1 MVGSGGRSRPD
12 CRAVELRD
20 AGCVTCASGEWRADE
35 DQANVVTVENVTRVF
50 QGSSV
55 ETLRFIDDDQF
66 HIFPGQYAFRFTPM
80 LVDAD
85 VDAHE
90 HFV

>member
-1 MVGSGGRSRPD
+1 M
-12 CRAVELRD
+12 RD
-20 AGCVTCASGEWRADE
+20 AGCGTCASGEWRADE

-66 HIFPGQYAFRFTPM
+66 HIFPG
-80 LVDAD
+80 
-85 VDAHE
+85 
-90 HFV
+90 